1 MSLIGPRP
9 LLPETVEAMGAA
21 GIRRGLV
28 PPGLTGWA
36 QVNGNARLEEADKL
50 ALDLWYIDHASPRLN
65 LLILLKTL
73 GVVILGD
80 RINRSE
86 VGRAFAGGARRPGRW
101 EEGWVGKRGVRKG
114 DAG

>member
-50 ALDLWYIDHASPRLN
+50 ALDLRYIDHPSPRPN
-65 LLILLKTL
+65 LLILLTTL

-80 RINRSE
+80 RLNHPE
-86 VGRAFAGGARRPGRW
+86 VVETFEGGGRRRGGKP
-101 EEGWVGKRGVRKG
+101 
-114 DAG
+114 